1 VPEAADTLV
10 RLDGALAELI
20 ALRVELVALMPPAAV
35 NGAGSE
41 GADDFAEHHLIG
53 PVSGQTRFAIPQ
65 DTLREG
71 RPGSPTPAP
80 WRARATARP
89 P

>member
-1 VPEAADTLV
+1 VPEAADILV
-10 RLDGALAELI
+10 RFDGALAELI

-35 NGAGSE
+35 NGARSE
-41 GADDFAEHHLIG
+41 GADDFAEHHLID

-80 WRARATARP
+80 WRAGATAGHP
-89 P
+89 